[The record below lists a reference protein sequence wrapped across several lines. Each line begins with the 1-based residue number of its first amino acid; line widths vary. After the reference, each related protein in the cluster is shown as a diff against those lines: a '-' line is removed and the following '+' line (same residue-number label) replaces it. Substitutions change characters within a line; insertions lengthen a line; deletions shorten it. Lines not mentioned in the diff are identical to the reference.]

1 MKKVSNSRRIDSNQT
16 TLHHNL
22 QKIVEKHQATHFA
35 KPIAD
40 HTLRAFEAVNT
51 RIHHNATLP
60 LIMDSGCGTAM
71 STRLLAQQYPQ
82 AWVIGID
89 RSIKRLS
96 KQYHATATA
105 WADLPDNALL
115 IQADLIDFWR
125 LAVQAGWQLERHFL
139 LYPNPYPKSVHL
151 KRRFHAH
158 PVFGDLLTLGGT
170 IELRTNWDIYAQEF
184 CFSARLMN
192 KQCQGVECIRS
203 SNPLTLFEKKYQ
215 ESGQMLYRTLI
226 R

>member
-1 MKKVSNSRRIDSNQT
+1 MTSRCITSNQT
-16 TLHHNL
+16 TIHRNL
-22 QKIVEKHQATHFA
+22 QHIVEKHRLTHFA

-51 RIHHNATLP
+51 HISHSQTELS

-82 AWVIGID
+82 SWVIGID

-96 KQYHATATA
+96 KQYTKT
-105 WADLPDNALL
+105 LPENAIL

-125 LAVQAGWQLERHFL
+125 LAVQAGWQLKRHML

-158 PVFGDLLTLGGT
+158 PVFGDLLALGGT
-170 IELRTNWDIYAQEF
+170 LELRTNWAVYAKEF
-184 CFSARLMN
+184 CLSARLMN

-215 ESGQMLYRTLI
+215 DSGQMLYRTLI